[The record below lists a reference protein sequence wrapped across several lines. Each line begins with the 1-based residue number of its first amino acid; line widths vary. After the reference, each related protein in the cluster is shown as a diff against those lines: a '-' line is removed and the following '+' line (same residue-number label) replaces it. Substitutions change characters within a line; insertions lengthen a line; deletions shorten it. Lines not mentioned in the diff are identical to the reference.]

1 MKYPMRSTGNNNRTG
16 LAVKLE
22 TRKHEARAAT
32 PAVKLAV
39 GERPRLRQDLQESV
53 AFLNG
58 ADAVELE
65 DPLPQKSNVKK
76 RQCLCCS
83 ADFTSE
89 WAGERVCQ
97 KCKASN
103 GWRSGVSSG

>member
-1 MKYPMRSTGNNNRTG
+1 MKYPMRSPANNRTG

-22 TRKHEARAAT
+22 TRKQENRIT
-32 PAVKLAV
+32 MKPAV
-39 GERPRLRQDLQESV
+39 GERPRQRQELQESV

-58 ADAVELE
+58 ADAGAELD
-65 DPLPQKSNVKK
+65 DPLPQKSNVKT
-76 RQCLCCS
+76 RHCLCCGTS
-83 ADFTSE
+83 FTSE

>member
-1 MKYPMRSTGNNNRTG
+1 MKYPMRSTGNSRTG

-22 TRKHEARAAT
+22 TRKHESRANVK
-32 PAVKLAV
+32 PAA
-39 GERPRLRQDLQESV
+39 GEQPRLRQALQESV
-53 AFLNG
+53 PFLG
-58 ADAVELE
+58 ANDAGVVELD

-83 ADFTSE
+83 AIFTSE

>member
-1 MKYPMRSTGNNNRTG
+1 MKYPMRSTGNSRTG

-22 TRKHEARAAT
+22 TRKHESRANVK
-32 PAVKLAV
+32 PAA
-39 GERPRLRQDLQESV
+39 GEQPRLRHTLQESV
-53 AFLNG
+53 PFLNTGDSG
-58 ADAVELE
+58 AVVELE

-83 ADFTSE
+83 TSFTSE

>member
-1 MKYPMRSTGNNNRTG
+1 MKYPMRSTGTNNRTG

-22 TRKHEARAAT
+22 TRKHEARNVVQMK
-32 PAVKLAV
+32 PAV
-39 GERPRLRQDLQESV
+39 GERPRLRQDLQDS
-53 AFLNG
+53 AAMLDN
-58 ADAVELE
+58 AAAELE

-83 ADFTSE
+83 TDFTSE

>member
-22 TRKHEARAAT
+22 TRKHEARAT
-32 PAVKLAV
+32 PVKLAV

-53 AFLNG
+53 AFLNTADG
-58 ADAVELE
+58 AVAELE